1 MHIRIVA
8 VGKLKERFV
17 RDGVEMYLMRL
28 RKYCPI
34 DVVEVKESL
43 SQTVS
48 VAMDDEGKR
57 LLEKAHVN
65 VVFALDPHG
74 KPFSSEEFASLLKD
88 KQSVAFIIGGAH
100 GLSDEVRRCANLIVS
115 FSRMTFSHELCRLLL
130 AEQLYRAMTIL
141 KNHPYHK

>member
-1 MHIRIVA
+1 MRVRIVA
-8 VGKLKERFV
+8 VGKLKERFI

-28 RKYCPI
+28 RRYCTI
-34 DVVEVKESL
+34 NVVEVKESP

-48 VAMDDEGKR
+48 VAMADEGKR
-57 LLEKAHVN
+57 LLENAHVN

-100 GLSDEVRRCANLIVS
+100 GLSDVVKRRANQVIS
-115 FSRMTFSHELCRLLL
+115 FSRMTFSHELCRLVL
-130 AEQLYRAMTIL
+130 AEQLYRAFTIL
-141 KNHPYHK
+141 KKHPYHK